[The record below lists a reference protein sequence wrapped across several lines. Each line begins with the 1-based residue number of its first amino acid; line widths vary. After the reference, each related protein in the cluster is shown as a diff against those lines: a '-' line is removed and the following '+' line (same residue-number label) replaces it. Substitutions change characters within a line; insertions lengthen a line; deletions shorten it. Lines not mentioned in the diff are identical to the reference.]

1 MVCAAKTHTIAERS
15 KIMRVWLYYRL
26 SRDEDEEL
34 NSLMNQRS
42 IIESYALSH
51 GHTIVGESC
60 DDNISGM
67 HFDRDGIEQ
76 LTEAV
81 DAGLIDAVI
90 VKDLSR
96 LGRHRTQTALYIDY
110 LRKNHVRVLSATEN
124 IDTFNEADDLVIGF
138 KGLMNDFYARD
149 GSRRVTTGYRQKQKA
164 GIVITPPFG
173 YFKDKNTNQV
183 EIVPEA
189 VETIHLIFSSYL
201 GGMGLKAIARMLNEE
216 KRKTPAQM
224 QMALLGKRMPERLET
239 EIKKKYLW
247 DGTMVGRLLKDEAYT
262 GTLICHKSERNK
274 INKTFRFTDAAEQ
287 FRHENYLPPIITRE
301 MWEQVQE
308 LMNMRKKDNVRA
320 GEGQTIHRYS
330 GLIACG
336 DCGRAFIGKRIKLKN
351 SQRVEY
357 VCSTHHRFG
366 EEHCSAHTLR
376 EEYLDEL
383 IWAEL
388 IATKAQ
394 YQRIWDAMQDT
405 MNRWTP
411 KATNTL
417 SQLKKLRQQI
427 DTMEEEMEDILME
440 RIRDKANAQ
449 RYDRMIAKRE
459 EQIAQAKKKI
469 AELENLG
476 QTIRSRQAKLKK
488 DISLIDQILEEGQM
502 TEAHL
507 RLLVE
512 KISVYETEG
521 GLRLEIKVKAPF
533 QNHTDTYENG
543 ELTNSELEEIIKAG

>member
-1 MVCAAKTHTIAERS
+1 
-15 KIMRVWLYYRL
+15 MRVWLYYRL

-110 LRKNHVRVLSATEN
+110 LRQNHVRVLSATEN

-138 KGLMNDFYARD
+138 KGLMNDYYARD
-149 GSRRVTTGYRQKQKA
+149 GSRRVTTSYRQKQKA

-189 VETIHLIFSSYL
+189 AETIHLIFASYL
-201 GGMGLKAIARMLNEE
+201 NGMGLKAIARMLNEE

-274 INKTFRFTDAAEQ
+274 INKTFRFTEAAEQ

-336 DCGRAFIGKRIKLKN
+336 DCGRAFLGRRIKLKN

-376 EEYLDEL
+376 EEYLDE
-383 IWAEL
+383 IIQAEL

-394 YQRIWDAMQDT
+394 YQQMWDAMQDT
-405 MNRWTP
+405 VNRWTP

-427 DTMEEEMEDILME
+427 ETMEEEMEDILME

-476 QTIRSRQAKLKK
+476 QTIRSRQAKLRK
-488 DISLIDQILEEGQM
+488 DISLIDQILADGQM

-507 RLLVE
+507 RLLIE
-512 KISVYETEG
+512 KILVYETEG

-543 ELTNSELEEIIKAG
+543 VLTNSELEEIIQGVSA

>member
-1 MVCAAKTHTIAERS
+1 
-15 KIMRVWLYYRL
+15 MRVWLYYRL

-42 IIESYALSH
+42 IIEGYALSH
-51 GHTIVGESC
+51 GHTIVGESF

-96 LGRHRTQTALYIDY
+96 LGRHRTQTAVFIEY
-110 LRKNHVRVLSATEN
+110 LRKNRVRVLSATEN

-189 VETIHLIFSSYL
+189 AETIHLIFSSYL
-201 GGMGLKAIARMLNEE
+201 SGMGLKAIARMLNEE

-224 QMALLGKRMPERLET
+224 QLELLGKRMPEKLEQ
-239 EIKKKYLW
+239 IKKKYLW
-247 DGTMVGRLLKDEAYT
+247 ESTMVSRILQEEAYT

-274 INKTFRFTDAAEQ
+274 INKTFRFTEADEQ
-287 FRHENYLPPIITRE
+287 FRHENFLPVIINKE
-301 MWEQVQE
+301 LWEQVQQLLE
-308 LMNMRKKDNVRA
+308 LRKQNNVRA
-320 GEGQTIHRYS
+320 GEGNTIHRYS
-330 GLIACG
+330 GLIVCG
-336 DCGRAFIGKRIKLKN
+336 DCGRAFTAKTIRNKDSKRT
-351 SQRVEY
+351 EY
-357 VCSTHHRFG
+357 WCSTYIRYG
-366 EEHCSAHTLR
+366 KEHCSSHALR
-376 EEYLDEL
+376 EEYLDE
-383 IWAEL
+383 IIIEEL
-388 IATKAQ
+388 RNTKQQ
-394 YQRIWDAMQDT
+394 YQRIWDAMQHTVDQ
-405 MNRWTP
+405 WTP
-411 KATNTL
+411 RTTNTL

-427 DTMEEEMEDILME
+427 EILEQELEDILME

-459 EQIAQAKKKI
+459 EQIEQAKKKI

-476 QTIRSRQAKLKK
+476 QTIRSRQIKLKK
-488 DISLIDQILEEGQM
+488 DISLIDEILANGCI

-507 RLLVE
+507 RLLIE
-512 KISVYETEG
+512 KIYVYETEEG
-521 GLRLEIKVKAPF
+521 ISLDIKIKAPF

-543 ELTNSELEEIIKAG
+543 VLTNRELEEIITEVSA

>member
-1 MVCAAKTHTIAERS
+1 
-15 KIMRVWLYYRL
+15 MRVWLYYRL

-51 GHTIVGESC
+51 GYIIVGESF

-81 DAGLIDAVI
+81 DAGLVDAVI

-96 LGRHRTQTALYIDY
+96 LGRHRTQTAVFIEY
-110 LRKNHVRVLSATEN
+110 LRKNRVRVLSATEN

-189 VETIHLIFSSYL
+189 AETIHLIFSSYL
-201 GGMGLKAIARMLNEE
+201 NGMGLKAIARMLNEE

-224 QMALLGKRMPERLET
+224 QLELLGKRMPEKLEA
-239 EIKKKYLW
+239 IKKKYLW
-247 DGTMVGRLLKDEAYT
+247 DGTMVSRILQEEAYT

-274 INKTFRFTDAAEQ
+274 INKTFRFTEADEQ
-287 FRHENYLPPIITRE
+287 FRHENFLPVIINKE
-301 MWEQVQE
+301 LWEQVQQLLE
-308 LMNMRKKDNVRA
+308 LRKQDNVRA
-320 GEGQTIHRYS
+320 GEGNTIHRYS
-330 GLIACG
+330 GLIVCG
-336 DCGRAFIGKRIKLKN
+336 DCGRAFTAKTIRNKNSKRI
-351 SQRVEY
+351 EY
-357 VCSTHHRFG
+357 WCSTYIRYG
-366 EEHCSAHTLR
+366 KEHCGSHALR
-376 EEYLDEL
+376 EEYLDE
-383 IWAEL
+383 IIITEL
-388 IATKAQ
+388 RNTKTQ
-394 YQRIWDAMQDT
+394 YQQIWDAMQHTIDQ
-405 MNRWTP
+405 WTP
-411 KATNTL
+411 KTTNTL
-417 SQLKKLRQQI
+417 SQLKKLKQKIEILEQ
-427 DTMEEEMEDILME
+427 ELEDILME
-440 RIRDKANAQ
+440 RIRDKANAP

-459 EQIAQAKKKI
+459 EQIEQAKKKI

-476 QTIRSRQAKLKK
+476 QTIRSRQTKLKK
-488 DISLIDQILEEGQM
+488 DISFIDEILADGCI

-507 RLLVE
+507 RLLIE
-512 KISVYETEG
+512 KIYVYETEEG
-521 GLRLEIKVKAPF
+521 ISLDIKIKAPF

-543 ELTNSELEEIIKAG
+543 VLTNRELEEIITEVGA

>member
-1 MVCAAKTHTIAERS
+1 
-15 KIMRVWLYYRL
+15 MRVWLYYRL

-51 GHTIVGESC
+51 GHTIVGESF

-76 LTEAV
+76 LTEVV

-96 LGRHRTQTALYIDY
+96 LGRHRTQTAVFIEY
-110 LRKNHVRVLSATEN
+110 LRKNRVRVLSATEN

-189 VETIHLIFSSYL
+189 AETIHLIFSSYL
-201 GGMGLKAIARMLNEE
+201 SGMGLKAIARMLNEE

-224 QMALLGKRMPERLET
+224 QLELLGKRMPEKQEQ
-239 EIKKKYLW
+239 IKKKYLW
-247 DGTMVGRLLKDEAYT
+247 ESTMVSRILQEEAYT

-274 INKTFRFTDAAEQ
+274 INKAFRFTEADEQ
-287 FRHENYLPPIITRE
+287 FRHENFLPVIINKE
-301 MWEQVQE
+301 LWEQVQKLLE
-308 LMNMRKKDNVRA
+308 LRKQSNVRA
-320 GEGQTIHRYS
+320 GEGNTIHRYS
-330 GLIACG
+330 GLIVCG
-336 DCGRAFIGKRIKLKN
+336 DCGRAFTAKTIRNKDGKRT
-351 SQRVEY
+351 EY
-357 VCSTHHRFG
+357 WCSTYIRYG
-366 EEHCSAHTLR
+366 KEHCGSHALR
-376 EEYLDEL
+376 EEYLDE
-383 IWAEL
+383 IIITEL
-388 IATKAQ
+388 RNTKTQ
-394 YQRIWDAMQDT
+394 YQQIWDAMQHTVDQ
-405 MNRWTP
+405 WTP
-411 KATNTL
+411 KTTNTL
-417 SQLKKLRQQI
+417 SQLKKLKQNIEILDQ
-427 DTMEEEMEDILME
+427 ELEDILME

-459 EQIAQAKKKI
+459 EQIEQAKKKI

-476 QTIRSRQAKLKK
+476 QTIRSRQSKLKK
-488 DISLIDQILEEGQM
+488 DISLIDEILADGCI

-507 RLLVE
+507 RLLIE
-512 KISVYETEG
+512 KIYVYETEEG
-521 GLRLEIKVKAPF
+521 ISLDIKIKAPF

-543 ELTNSELEEIIKAG
+543 VLTNRELEEIITEVSA

>member
-1 MVCAAKTHTIAERS
+1 
-15 KIMRVWLYYRL
+15 MRVWLYYRL

-51 GHTIVGESC
+51 GHIIVGESF

-96 LGRHRTQTALYIDY
+96 LGRHRTQTAVFIEY
-110 LRKNHVRVLSATEN
+110 LRKNRVRVLSATEN

-189 VETIHLIFSSYL
+189 AETIHLIFSSYL
-201 GGMGLKAIARMLNEE
+201 SGMGLKAIARMLNEE

-224 QMALLGKRMPERLET
+224 QLELLGKRMPEKLEA
-239 EIKKKYLW
+239 IKKKYLW
-247 DGTMVGRLLKDEAYT
+247 EGTMVSRILQEEAYT

-274 INKTFRFTDAAEQ
+274 INKTFRFTEADEQ
-287 FRHENYLPPIITRE
+287 FRHENFLPVIINKE
-301 MWEQVQE
+301 LWGQVQQLLE
-308 LMNMRKKDNVRA
+308 LRKQNNVRA
-320 GEGQTIHRYS
+320 GEGNTIHRYS
-330 GLIACG
+330 GLIVCG
-336 DCGRAFIGKRIKLKN
+336 DCGRAFTAKTIRNKDSKRT
-351 SQRVEY
+351 EY
-357 VCSTHHRFG
+357 WCSTYIRYG
-366 EEHCSAHTLR
+366 KEHCGSHALR
-376 EEYLDEL
+376 EEYLDE
-383 IWAEL
+383 IIIDEL
-388 IATKAQ
+388 RNTKQQ
-394 YQRIWDAMQDT
+394 YQRIWDAMQHTVDQ
-405 MNRWTP
+405 WTP
-411 KATNTL
+411 RTTNTL

-427 DTMEEEMEDILME
+427 EILDQELEDILME

-459 EQIAQAKKKI
+459 EQIEQAKKKI

-488 DISLIDQILEEGQM
+488 DISLIDEILADGCI

-507 RLLVE
+507 RLLIE
-512 KISVYETEG
+512 KIYVYETEEG
-521 GLRLEIKVKAPF
+521 ISLDIKIKAPF

-543 ELTNSELEEIIKAG
+543 MLTNRELEEIITEVSA

>member
-1 MVCAAKTHTIAERS
+1 M
-15 KIMRVWLYYRL
+15 
-26 SRDEDEEL
+26 
-34 NSLMNQRS
+34 
-42 IIESYALSH
+42 
-51 GHTIVGESC
+51 
-60 DDNISGM
+60 
-67 HFDRDGIEQ
+67 
-76 LTEAV
+76 

-164 GIVITPPFG
+164 GLVITPPFG

-189 VETIHLIFSSYL
+189 AETIHLIFSSYL
-201 GGMGLKAIARMLNEE
+201 SGMGLKAIARMLNEE

-224 QMALLGKRMPERLET
+224 QLELLGKRMPEKLEQ
-239 EIKKKYLW
+239 IKKKYLW
-247 DGTMVGRLLKDEAYT
+247 EGTMVSRILQEEAYT

-274 INKTFRFTDAAEQ
+274 INKTFRFTETEEQ

-320 GEGQTIHRYS
+320 GEHNTIHRYS
-330 GLIACG
+330 GLIVCG
-336 DCGRAFIGKRIKLKN
+336 DCGRAFTAKN
-351 SQRVEY
+351 TKNKNRTRVEY
-357 VCSTHHRFG
+357 WCSTYLRYG
-366 EEHCSAHTLR
+366 KEYCCSHALR

-383 IWAEL
+383 IRAEM

-394 YQRIWDAMQDT
+394 YQQIWDAMQDT
-405 MNRWTP
+405 IDRWTP
-411 KATNTL
+411 RATNTL

-427 DTMEEEMEDILME
+427 ESLEEEMEDILME
-440 RIRDKANAQ
+440 RIRDKTNAE
-449 RYDRMIAKRE
+449 RYDRMIARRE

-488 DISLIDQILEEGQM
+488 DISLIDQILEDGQM

-507 RLLVE
+507 RLLIE
-512 KISVYETEG
+512 KIFVYETEG

-543 ELTNSELEEIIKAG
+543 ELTNSELEEIIKEG

>member
-1 MVCAAKTHTIAERS
+1 
-15 KIMRVWLYYRL
+15 MRVWLYYRL

-51 GHTIVGESC
+51 GHTIVGESF

-96 LGRHRTQTALYIDY
+96 LGRHRTQTAVFIEY
-110 LRKNHVRVLSATEN
+110 LRKNRVRVLSATEN

-189 VETIHLIFSSYL
+189 AGTIHLIFSSYL
-201 GGMGLKAIARMLNEE
+201 SGMGLKAIARMLNEE
-216 KRKTPAQM
+216 KRKTPARM
-224 QMALLGKRMPERLET
+224 QLELLGKRMPEKLEA
-239 EIKKKYLW
+239 IKKKYLW
-247 DGTMVGRLLKDEAYT
+247 DGTMVSRILQEEAYT

-274 INKTFRFTDAAEQ
+274 INKTFRFTEVDEQ
-287 FRHENYLPPIITRE
+287 FRHENFLPVIINKE
-301 MWEQVQE
+301 LWEQVQQ
-308 LMNMRKKDNVRA
+308 LLALRKQDNVRA
-320 GEGQTIHRYS
+320 GEGNTIHRYS
-330 GLIACG
+330 GLIVCG
-336 DCGRAFIGKRIKLKN
+336 DCGRAFTAKTIRNKNSKRI
-351 SQRVEY
+351 EY
-357 VCSTHHRFG
+357 WCSTYIRYG
-366 EEHCSAHTLR
+366 KEHCGAHALR
-376 EEYLDEL
+376 EEYLDE
-383 IWAEL
+383 IIITEL
-388 IATKAQ
+388 RNTKQQ
-394 YQRIWDAMQDT
+394 YQRIWDDMQHTVDQ
-405 MNRWTP
+405 WTP
-411 KATNTL
+411 RTTNTL
-417 SQLKKLRQQI
+417 SQLKKLRQKI
-427 DTMEEEMEDILME
+427 DILDQELEDILME

-459 EQIAQAKKKI
+459 EQIEQAKKKI

-476 QTIRSRQAKLKK
+476 QTIRSRQSKLKK
-488 DISLIDQILEEGQM
+488 DISLIDEILADGCI

-507 RLLVE
+507 RLLIE
-512 KISVYETEG
+512 KIYVYETEQG
-521 GLRLEIKVKAPF
+521 ISLDIKIKAPF

-543 ELTNSELEEIIKAG
+543 VLTNRELEEIITEISA

>member
-1 MVCAAKTHTIAERS
+1 
-15 KIMRVWLYYRL
+15 MRVWLYYRL

-42 IIESYALSH
+42 IIEGYALKA
-51 GHTIVGESC
+51 GHTIVGESF
-60 DDNISGM
+60 DDNVSGM

-76 LTEAV
+76 LTQAV

-110 LRKNHVRVLSATEN
+110 LRQNHVRVLSATEN

-189 VETIHLIFSSYL
+189 AETIHLIFASYV

-224 QMALLGKRMPERLET
+224 QLELLGKRMPERLEK

-247 DGTMVGRLLKDEAYT
+247 DGTMVSRILRDESYA

-274 INKTFRFTDAAEQ
+274 INKTFRFTETSEQ
-287 FRHENYLPPIITRE
+287 FRHENYLPSIITKE
-301 MWEQVQE
+301 MWTQVQE
-308 LMNMRKKDNVRA
+308 LMGMRKRDNVRA

-330 GLIACG
+330 GLIVCG
-336 DCGRAFIGKRIKLKN
+336 DCGRAFVGKTIQNKN
-351 SQRVEY
+351 STRTEY
-357 VCSTHHRFG
+357 WCSTYLRYG
-366 EEHCSAHTLR
+366 KEHCGSHAIR
-376 EEYLDEL
+376 EEYLDD
-383 IWAEL
+383 IIRAEL
-388 IATKAQ
+388 ISTKAQ
-394 YQRIWDAMQDT
+394 YQRMWDAMQHTVD
-405 MNRWTP
+405 RWTP
-411 KATNTL
+411 KTSNTL
-417 SQLKKLRQQI
+417 SQIKKLREKAESL
-427 DTMEEEMEDILME
+427 EEEMEVILME
-440 RIRDKANAQ
+440 RIRDKANAE

-469 AELENLG
+469 TELENLG
-476 QTIRSRQAKLKK
+476 QTIRTRQAKLKK
-488 DISLIDQILEEGQM
+488 DISLIDQILADGCM

-507 RLLVE
+507 RLLIE
-512 KISVYETEG
+512 KIYVYETAD
-521 GLRLEIKVKAPF
+521 GLSLDIKVKAPF

-543 ELTNSELEEIIKAG
+543 VLTNSELEEIIKAG

>member
-1 MVCAAKTHTIAERS
+1 
-15 KIMRVWLYYRL
+15 MRVWLYYRL

-34 NSLMNQRS
+34 NSLLNQRS
-42 IIESYALSH
+42 IIESYALKF

-189 VETIHLIFSSYL
+189 AETIHLIFASYL
-201 GGMGLKAIARMLNEE
+201 SGMGLKAIARLLNEE
-216 KRKTPAQM
+216 MRKTPAQM

-274 INKTFRFTDAAEQ
+274 INKTFRFTEAAEQ

>member
-1 MVCAAKTHTIAERS
+1 
-15 KIMRVWLYYRL
+15 MRVWLYYRL

-51 GHTIVGESC
+51 GHNIVGESF

-67 HFDRDGIEQ
+67 HFEREGIAQ
-76 LTEAV
+76 LCEAV
-81 DAGLIDAVI
+81 DTKRIDAVV

-96 LGRHRTQTALYIDY
+96 LGRHRTQTALFIDY

-173 YFKDKNTNQV
+173 YFKDKNTNRV

-189 VETIHLIFSSYL
+189 AETVHLIFASYV
-201 GGMGLKAIARMLNEE
+201 GGMGLKAIARMLNEQ
-216 KRKTPAQM
+216 KRKTPARM
-224 QMALLGKRMPERLET
+224 QRELLGKRMPERLEQ

-247 DGTMVGRLLKDEAYT
+247 DGTMVSRILKDEAYT

-274 INKTFRFTDAAEQ
+274 INKTFRFTDPDEQ
-287 FRHENYLPPIITRE
+287 YRHENYLPPIITRE

-308 LMNMRKKDNVRA
+308 LMELRKKNNIRA

-330 GLIACG
+330 GLIVCG
-336 DCGRAFIGKRIKLKN
+336 DCGRSFSAKTVKTKN
-351 SQRVEY
+351 SIRTEY
-357 VCSTHHRFG
+357 WCSTYLRYG
-366 EEHCSAHTLR
+366 KEHCGSHTIR
-376 EEYLDEL
+376 EEQLDE
-383 IWAEL
+383 IIRAEL
-388 IATKAQ
+388 LSTKEQ
-394 YQRIWDAMQDT
+394 YQQIWDAMQNTVD
-405 MNRWTP
+405 RWTP
-411 KATNTL
+411 RKSNTL
-417 SQLKKLRQQI
+417 SQLKKLREKVE
-427 DTMEEEMEDILME
+427 TLEEEMEDILME
-440 RIRDKANAQ
+440 RIRDKANAE

-459 EQIAQAKKKI
+459 EQIAQTKKKI

-476 QTIRSRQAKLKK
+476 QTIRSRQSKLKK
-488 DISLIDQILEEGQM
+488 DISLIDQILADGPM

-507 RLLVE
+507 RLLIE
-512 KISVYETEG
+512 KIYVYETEN
-521 GLRLEIKVKAPF
+521 GLSLDIRVKAPF
-533 QNHTDTYENG
+533 RSHTDTYENG
-543 ELTNSELEEIIKAG
+543 VLTNRELEEIIKAG

>member
-1 MVCAAKTHTIAERS
+1 
-15 KIMRVWLYYRL
+15 MRVWLYYRL

-51 GHTIVGESC
+51 GHTIVGESF

-96 LGRHRTQTALYIDY
+96 LGRHRTQTAVFIEY
-110 LRKNHVRVLSATEN
+110 LRKNRVRVLSATEN

-189 VETIHLIFSSYL
+189 AETIHLIFSSYL
-201 GGMGLKAIARMLNEE
+201 SGMGLKAIARMLNEE
-216 KRKTPAQM
+216 KRKTPARM
-224 QMALLGKRMPERLET
+224 QLELLGKRMPEKLEA
-239 EIKKKYLW
+239 IKKKYLW
-247 DGTMVGRLLKDEAYT
+247 DGTMVSRILQEEAYT

-274 INKTFRFTDAAEQ
+274 INKTFRFTEVDEQ
-287 FRHENYLPPIITRE
+287 FRHENFLPVIINKE
-301 MWEQVQE
+301 LWEQVQQ
-308 LMNMRKKDNVRA
+308 LLALRKQDNVRA
-320 GEGQTIHRYS
+320 GEGNTIHRYS
-330 GLIACG
+330 GLIVCG
-336 DCGRAFIGKRIKLKN
+336 DCGRAFTAKTIRNKNSKRI
-351 SQRVEY
+351 EY
-357 VCSTHHRFG
+357 WCSTYIRYG
-366 EEHCSAHTLR
+366 KEHCGAHALR
-376 EEYLDEL
+376 EEYLDE
-383 IWAEL
+383 IIITEL
-388 IATKAQ
+388 RNTKQQ
-394 YQRIWDAMQDT
+394 YQRIWDDMQHTVDQ
-405 MNRWTP
+405 WTP
-411 KATNTL
+411 RTTNTL
-417 SQLKKLRQQI
+417 SQLKKLRQKI
-427 DTMEEEMEDILME
+427 DILDQELEDILME

-459 EQIAQAKKKI
+459 EQIEQAKKKI

-476 QTIRSRQAKLKK
+476 QTIRSRQSKLKK
-488 DISLIDQILEEGQM
+488 DISLIDEILADGCI

-507 RLLVE
+507 RLLIE
-512 KISVYETEG
+512 KIYVYETEQG
-521 GLRLEIKVKAPF
+521 ISLDIKIKAPF

-543 ELTNSELEEIIKAG
+543 VLTNRELEEIITEISA

>member
-1 MVCAAKTHTIAERS
+1 
-15 KIMRVWLYYRL
+15 MRVWLYYRL

-138 KGLMNDFYARD
+138 KGLMNDYYARD

-189 VETIHLIFSSYL
+189 AETIHLIFASYL
-201 GGMGLKAIARMLNEE
+201 SGMGLKAIARMLNEE

-301 MWEQVQE
+301 VWGQVQE

-320 GEGQTIHRYS
+320 GEHNTIHRYS
-330 GLIACG
+330 GLVICG
-336 DCGRAFIGKRIKLKN
+336 DCGRAFTAKSIKNKH
-351 SQRVEY
+351 STRVEY
-357 VCSTHHRFG
+357 WCSTYLRYG
-366 EEHCSAHTLR
+366 KEHCGSHALR
-376 EEYLDEL
+376 EEYLDE
-383 IWAEL
+383 IIRTEL
-388 IATKAQ
+388 IATKVQ
-394 YQRIWDAMQDT
+394 YQQIWDAMQDT
-405 MNRWTP
+405 VNRWTP
-411 KATNTL
+411 KATNTPA
-417 SQLKKLRQQI
+417 QLKKLRQQI
-427 DTMEEEMEDILME
+427 EATEEEMEDILME

-476 QTIRSRQAKLKK
+476 QTIRSRQAKLRK
-488 DISLIDQILEEGQM
+488 DISLIDQILADGQM

-507 RLLVE
+507 RLLIE
-512 KISVYETEG
+512 KILVYETEG

-543 ELTNSELEEIIKAG
+543 VLTNSELEEIIQGVST

>member
-1 MVCAAKTHTIAERS
+1 
-15 KIMRVWLYYRL
+15 MRVWLYYRL

-189 VETIHLIFSSYL
+189 AETIHLIFASYL
-201 GGMGLKAIARMLNEE
+201 SGMGLKAIARLLNEE

-274 INKTFRFTDAAEQ
+274 INKTFRFTEAAEQ

-376 EEYLDEL
+376 EEYLDE
-383 IWAEL
+383 IIQAEL
-388 IATKAQ
+388 ITTKAQ

-405 MNRWTP
+405 VNRWTP

-427 DTMEEEMEDILME
+427 EATEEEMEDILME

-488 DISLIDQILEEGQM
+488 DISLIDQILEDGQM

-507 RLLVE
+507 RLLIE
-512 KISVYETEG
+512 KIFVYETEG

-543 ELTNSELEEIIKAG
+543 VLTNSELEEIIKAG

>member
-1 MVCAAKTHTIAERS
+1 
-15 KIMRVWLYYRL
+15 MRVWLYYRL

-51 GHTIVGESC
+51 GHTIVGESF

-81 DAGLIDAVI
+81 DAGRIDAVI

-96 LGRHRTQTALYIDY
+96 LGRHRTQTAVFIEY
-110 LRKNHVRVLSATEN
+110 LRKNRVRVLSATEN

-189 VETIHLIFSSYL
+189 AETIHLIFSSYL
-201 GGMGLKAIARMLNEE
+201 SGMGLKAIARMLNEE

-224 QMALLGKRMPERLET
+224 QLELLGKRMPEKLEA
-239 EIKKKYLW
+239 IKKKYLW
-247 DGTMVGRLLKDEAYT
+247 DGTMVSRILQEEAYT

-274 INKTFRFTDAAEQ
+274 INKTFRFTEVDEQ
-287 FRHENYLPPIITRE
+287 FRHENFLPVIINKE
-301 MWEQVQE
+301 LWEQVQQLLE
-308 LMNMRKKDNVRA
+308 LRKQDNVRA
-320 GEGQTIHRYS
+320 GEGNTIHRYS
-330 GLIACG
+330 GLIVCG
-336 DCGRAFIGKRIKLKN
+336 DCGRAFTAKTIRNKN
-351 SQRVEY
+351 SKRTEY
-357 VCSTHHRFG
+357 WCSTYIRYG
-366 EEHCSAHTLR
+366 KEHCGAHALR
-376 EEYLDEL
+376 EEYLDE
-383 IWAEL
+383 IIIGEL
-388 IATKAQ
+388 RNTKQQ
-394 YQRIWDAMQDT
+394 YQQIWDAMQHTIDQ
-405 MNRWTP
+405 WTP
-411 KATNTL
+411 KTTNTL
-417 SQLKKLRQQI
+417 SQLKKLRQKIEILDQ
-427 DTMEEEMEDILME
+427 ELEDILME

-459 EQIAQAKKKI
+459 EQIEHAKKKI

-488 DISLIDQILEEGQM
+488 DISLIDEILADGYI

-507 RLLVE
+507 RLLIE
-512 KISVYETEG
+512 KIYVYENEEG
-521 GLRLEIKVKAPF
+521 ISLDIKIKAPF

-543 ELTNSELEEIIKAG
+543 VLTSSELEAIITEVSA

>member
-1 MVCAAKTHTIAERS
+1 
-15 KIMRVWLYYRL
+15 MRVWLYYRL

-34 NSLMNQRS
+34 NSLLNQRS
-42 IIESYALSH
+42 IIESYALKF

-60 DDNISGM
+60 DDNVSGM

-189 VETIHLIFSSYL
+189 AETIHLIFASYL
-201 GGMGLKAIARMLNEE
+201 NGMGLKAIARMLNEE

-320 GEGQTIHRYS
+320 GEHNTIHRYS
-330 GLIACG
+330 GLIVCG
-336 DCGRAFIGKRIKLKN
+336 DCGRAFTAKNIKNKN
-351 SQRVEY
+351 RTRVEY
-357 VCSTHHRFG
+357 WCSTYLRYG
-366 EEHCSAHTLR
+366 KEYCCSHALR

-383 IWAEL
+383 IRAEL

-394 YQRIWDAMQDT
+394 YQRIWDTMQDT
-405 MNRWTP
+405 VNRWTP

-417 SQLKKLRQQI
+417 SQLKKLRKQI
-427 DTMEEEMEDILME
+427 ESLEDEMEDILME

-488 DISLIDQILEEGQM
+488 DISLIDQILEDGQM

-507 RLLVE
+507 RLLIE
-512 KISVYETEG
+512 KIFVYETEG

-533 QNHTDTYENG
+533 QNHPDTYENG
-543 ELTNSELEEIIKAG
+543 VLTNSELEEIIQGVSA